1 MIYEINSTGLL
12 FLAGICIVA
21 GLLAGL
27 AISQFKGGEKGAKP
41 PRKGLIEVV
50 QVWRDRRD
58 GTLWLKLGNTI
69 GSSAASFDEAQRDD
83 MGNIA
88 QELSEW
94 AGKSIKRPV
103 PPPSGLAA
111 RLEQER
117 PQRQTGELPPAL
129 QRQTGELPQT
139 PEALLGLDEPYA
151 VSGYRQTRSTGELP
165 PLERPSLNPIETIRR
180 ALESDVKKPLPPDRS
195 IAAQVND
202 IFLDIIAGTE
212 LEKRGIRLMELPG
225 KGMVVMIGLTQY
237 DSVDD
242 VPDPEIKAALKQ
254 AVATWEKTMLG

>member
-1 MIYEINSTGLL
+1 MFYEINSTGLL
-12 FLAGICIVA
+12 FLAGICIIA
-21 GLLAGL
+21 GFLAGL
-27 AISQFKGGEKGAKP
+27 VISQLRGGEKGAKP
-41 PRKGLIEVV
+41 PRKGLIEVA
-50 QVWRDRRD
+50 QVWRDRLD

-69 GSSAASFDEAQRDD
+69 GSNAASFDEKQRDD
-83 MGNIA
+83 VWNIA

-117 PQRQTGELPPAL
+117 L

-139 PEALLGLDEPYA
+139 PEALLGLDETYA
-151 VSGYRQTRSTGELP
+151 VSGYRQPRSTGELP

-202 IFLDIIAGTE
+202 IFLEIIAGTE